1 MLGSLIILI
10 FFVIGTLVGYYDIL
24 PFDLQNYDADKYT
37 LYLLMFLV
45 GIGIGS
51 NKESLSIIKKIN
63 WKMVIIPLI
72 TIVGTFLGVTFSAL
86 FISGISIYD
95 IWAIGAGYGYYSLSS
110 IYISSIRGEALGAI
124 ALLSN
129 IIRELFTLVFT
140 PVLVRYFGK
149 IAPISSGGATSMDTT
164 LPIITKYSG
173 SDYALISVFHGTV
186 LTVLVPIIV
195 TFFAN
200 LNP

>member
-129 IIRELFTLVFT
+129 
-140 PVLVRYFGK
+140 
-149 IAPISSGGATSMDTT
+149 
-164 LPIITKYSG
+164 
-173 SDYALISVFHGTV
+173 
-186 LTVLVPIIV
+186 
-195 TFFAN
+195 
-200 LNP
+200 